1 MLRTGLFLLLFLL
14 LTNPGSSQ
22 EVILKTDFAV
32 RDFEI
37 KDQIVFYIEKRDIK
51 SYNFKTKSNNT
62 LVKKEGYFIGG
73 YGIKLFSLYNEHKIV
88 TASNELREDR
98 SSIRFYDTNLKEVD
112 KYEVLYSKGLVD
124 FDLSSKDSL
133 LFLSH
138 RDSTLKIYRYGG
150 RPLYRLTDSVPTNSH
165 ARKIKFYGNSLYYI
179 TDNGKLNVY
188 DVILKQGKEICS
200 IKDMPT
206 NFIIDQIRDRIYL
219 STISGKI
226 LVIDTE
232 LNAIV
237 DRLSL
242 GDSIIEAMELYQE
255 NFLIVG
261 DWDGRLSKVNLNNL
275 EITLLGELEER
286 IISIKTYQNKF
297 YTSSAKKEI
306 RKWTF

>member
-1 MLRTGLFLLLFLL
+1 M
-14 LTNPGSSQ
+14 
-22 EVILKTDFAV
+22 
-32 RDFEI
+32 
-37 KDQIVFYIEKRDIK
+37 
-51 SYNFKTKSNNT
+51 
-62 LVKKEGYFIGG
+62 
-73 YGIKLFSLYNEHKIV
+73 
-88 TASNELREDR
+88 
-98 SSIRFYDTNLKEVD
+98 
-112 KYEVLYSKGLVD
+112 
-124 FDLSSKDSL
+124 
-133 LFLSH
+133 FLSH

-286 IISIKTYQNKF
+286 IISIKTYQNNF